1 MAKNIKHVGQIINT
15 GRRCVVVFR
24 EIPDEPNSC
33 LIVDTEALVDW
44 MHDDVI
50 S

>member
-33 LIVDTEALVDW
+33 LIVDTEALVD
-44 MHDDVI
+44 
-50 S
+50 